1 MGSNP
6 ISLMCV
12 SRMGL
17 EEYLQKR
24 TNVLFLSYPVIML
37 DFMYAY
43 SLSSTGGYG
52 FINDYTLSPFKI
64 IQNIYFIVP
73 QMRLAL
79 INIIDK
85 TTFIILYLMHIVIFH
100 CTCY

>member
-1 MGSNP
+1 
-6 ISLMCV
+6 
-12 SRMGL
+12 
-17 EEYLQKR
+17 
-24 TNVLFLSYPVIML
+24 ML

-100 CTCY
+100 CTCYWNVQGIYILSYLYHHDTTVILDWA